1 MNQITQYRNFISGEV
16 NRIMAEQNIT
26 VRLCSERFNNKYRY
40 QIDVGECQPMT
51 KDFVQ
56 RVRTGRFK
64 SFTPRVA
71 KLCDFLDI
79 DQTQPVEHVLQSDEL
94 RRKIHTIDNLIRD
107 DQVLLKKVSKLLD
120 DITELLRV

>member
-1 MNQITQYRNFISGEV
+1 
-16 NRIMAEQNIT
+16 
-26 VRLCSERFNNKYRY
+26 
-40 QIDVGECQPMT
+40 MT

-79 DQTQPVEHVLQSDEL
+79 DQPQLVEHVTQSDEL
-94 RRKIHTIDNLIRD
+94 RKKIHTIDSLIRD
-107 DQVLLKKVSKLLD
+107 DQILLKKVSKLLD